1 MIIRREITPYLENL
15 ATQFPVVAVMG
26 PRQSGKTT
34 LVKSIFTQHVY
45 VSLEDLDRRMA
56 AKEDPRGFLASFANQ
71 AGLIIDEIQEVPEL
85 LSYMQGIVDQT
96 YRPGWFIITGSQNFL
111 LHEKISQTLAGRIAL
126 LTLLP
131 LTVSEL
137 SAAKLLPADLHGVLL
152 KGFYPRLYDQNIDLT
167 SWCNNYIS
175 TYIERDVRQVL
186 QISNILAFQ
195 RFMKL
200 CAARVG
206 NILNYANLAADADI
220 SQHTAKA
227 WLSILE
233 ASYII
238 KLLPPYH
245 GNFNKRVIKASKL
258 YFYDTALVCALLGI
272 KTAEDLQFHPFKG
285 GIFESFVV
293 SECFK
298 YSYNHNDLPQLYFW
312 RDVQGHEIDLMIEKA
327 YGQAFPIEVKSG
339 MTITSD
345 VFKGLNDWRELIKV
359 PAAVTYL
366 IYGGPDYLQIKQNFV
381 YPWSKI
387 ADLLTLIYN
396 TKA

>member
-137 SAAKLLPADLHGVLL
+137 SAAKLLPADLHSVLL

-339 MTITSD
+339 MTITPD